1 MLVLSGFPRDH
12 SICTGILSRLLKN
25 IIWAF
30 IPADVHPWGFS
41 RNSWWRP
48 VSPQTPVCG
57 HSAANCWTRSRTMN
71 LSAHRVESLS
81 HLANHTP
88 ICCRCCSRCCR
99 LYNPVLPPSQQQ
111 RLLTMPCLLYSTLL
125 YSSLLIRLA
134 APPPRILR
142 PEILI
147 KSFLSAAQ
155 IPIKILLRSA
165 RSIRN
170 QTPAPYEMWARSAD
184 YANSRSKLFQNY
196 KSKFIHNMSMLGLC
210 NRRWNKEWMWH
221 VIKSK
226 MWWFLCDVDNHT

>member
-1 MLVLSGFPRDH
+1 MSLHTCWCASLGVFKEFMVTPRLTKASNLRPLRSQLLDKKQDNECLCTPSWIPLAPRKPHANMLPLLFPM
-12 SICTGILSRLLKN
+12 LLPLQPTTTPF
-25 IIWAF
+25 ATATL
-30 IPADVHPWGFS
+30 AD
-41 RNSWWRP
+41 N
-48 VSPQTPVCG
+48 
-57 HSAANCWTRSRTMN
+57 AM
-71 LSAHRVESLS
+71 
-81 HLANHTP
+81 
-88 ICCRCCSRCCR
+88 
-99 LYNPVLPPSQQQ
+99 PS
-111 RLLTMPCLLYSTLL
+111 LL

-165 RSIRN
+165 RSIRD

-210 NRRWNKEWMWH
+210 NRRWNREWMWH